1 GAESPVLD
9 GYTVTVYNDTNI
21 TLDEDKSGFIEGSSD
36 YILKVRLNPDNENV
50 AGYRMNLELPA
61 DFLVIFHSDFYKN
74 SLKLW
79 SYYSCPSNVQV
90 YNLTDSVEMDYAI
103 IDNDSSL
110 TYTSGDDIA
119 LIIPDDSFI
128 LKRYTSWMIRLSP
141 LFEIDTS
148 WVNGVPYADTIWTT
162 IDPPEP
168 GEKLFIKMK
177 KPFREGD
184 IFRFSLHGADS
195 SDVLAKAELDNICVV
210 PNPYVVTASWEPAN
224 TYKFGRGE
232 RRLHFYHL
240 PRQCTIRIYNV
251 RGHLIDTIVHN
262 STADNG
268 MEPWD
273 ILSKEDNEISYGI
286 YIYHVEAPGIGTKI
300 GKFALIK

>member
-1 GAESPVLD
+1 M
-9 GYTVTVYNDTNI
+9 
-21 TLDEDKSGFIEGSSD
+21 DEDKSGFIEGSSD

-128 LKRYTSWMIRLSP
+128 LKRYLS
-141 LFEIDTS
+141 
-148 WVNGVPYADTIWTT
+148 
-162 IDPPEP
+162 
-168 GEKLFIKMK
+168 
-177 KPFREGD
+177 
-184 IFRFSLHGADS
+184 
-195 SDVLAKAELDNICVV
+195 
-210 PNPYVVTASWEPAN
+210 
-224 TYKFGRGE
+224 
-232 RRLHFYHL
+232 
-240 PRQCTIRIYNV
+240 
-251 RGHLIDTIVHN
+251 LIHI
-262 STADNG
+262 
-268 MEPWD
+268 
-273 ILSKEDNEISYGI
+273 
-286 YIYHVEAPGIGTKI
+286 
-300 GKFALIK
+300 